1 MNNCAS
7 WESPDSQTLPRQR
20 EILNPIKKKL
30 SQRFVVSLLCRL
42 LNIEGTMESG
52 LKMVKLF
59 LVFVVLICATTTAT
73 PTTARTTTTNAN
85 GSSLSTLL
93 TSLNQALEN
102 LVDMF
107 QRKVKMDFLDKA
119 DKDWIFRII
128 WKLTCETKRYQKLNV
143 RAKILEKK
151 ANFEQ
156 FEILSFFNLKNL
168 TLNPLNCI
176 QKR

>member
-1 MNNCAS
+1 MR
-7 WESPDSQTLPRQR
+7 ELGIPRFA
-20 EILNPIKKKL
+20 NAATSTWDFKPHKKKL

-128 WKLTCETKRYQKLNV
+128 WKLTCETKKYKKKLP
-143 RAKILEKK
+143 EFG
-151 ANFEQ
+151 AN
-156 FEILSFFNLKNL
+156 I
-168 TLNPLNCI
+168 
-176 QKR
+176 

>member
-1 MNNCAS
+1 
-7 WESPDSQTLPRQR
+7 
-20 EILNPIKKKL
+20 
-30 SQRFVVSLLCRL
+30 
-42 LNIEGTMESG
+42 
-52 LKMVKLF
+52 MVKLF

-85 GSSLSTLL
+85 GSSLSTFL

-128 WKLTCETKRYQKLNV
+128 WKLTCETKKYKKNYRNSVQISSINKLWKTMQGPNWS
-143 RAKILEKK
+143 RFEWMGTRGTLSSMASGYLK
-151 ANFEQ
+151 ANDWYQ
-156 FEILSFFNLKNL
+156 IIWKYTICKIVTKIWSKIKTTKMHQQIRWL
-168 TLNPLNCI
+168 TGAVVL
-176 QKR
+176 

>member
-1 MNNCAS
+1 
-7 WESPDSQTLPRQR
+7 
-20 EILNPIKKKL
+20 
-30 SQRFVVSLLCRL
+30 
-42 LNIEGTMESG
+42 MESG

-85 GSSLSTLL
+85 GSSLSTFL

-119 DKDWIFRII
+119 EKDLSFRII
-128 WKLTCETKRYQKLNV
+128 
-143 RAKILEKK
+143 
-151 ANFEQ
+151 
-156 FEILSFFNLKNL
+156 
-168 TLNPLNCI
+168 
-176 QKR
+176 